1 MFNGTLCVQIV
12 SIYGFL
18 VRHKVGQLQISSR
31 SAQMGKE
38 RTIGSARMDYFQF
51 LGWLINVVNPD
62 SDFVLS
68 KQIQPFRQ
76 EELEQLA

>member
-1 MFNGTLCVQIV
+1 
-12 SIYGFL
+12 
-18 VRHKVGQLQISSR
+18 
-31 SAQMGKE
+31 MGKE